1 MNIPIDIALPLP
13 APEGML
19 KILLVITF
27 IVHILFVGL
36 MVGGTY
42 WSVIFK
48 LLAKLPGR
56 EDPFYERLARETL
69 STVTVNKSIAVVL
82 GVAPLL
88 LIGLTYTRYWYT
100 ANMITVKAYL
110 SIIWLVIL
118 AFWLLYAYK
127 YLWDRLAEKPQIHLA
142 LGLGACVVFS
152 IVPLIFLSNINLML
166 LPYKWEAT
174 RGFLDA
180 ILLANVLPRYLHFLV
195 AICAM
200 IGFFAAVYFWYR
212 GRNTGD
218 PFYER
223 AQKIGLQW
231 ALTGTLLQGIFGT
244 IVFLTLPEGAYSKSL
259 IIHILLAIAL
269 AAVVCIVLIRTLQQP
284 SGAGI
289 ITACVLLAVI
299 ALLMSVA
306 RHVVRE
312 NLLKEPH
319 QVAQQR
325 TREFQAD
332 LGAFLETYSPEAGVE
347 LTGDVL
353 FRQYCGACHVS
364 GKRLVGPSLEYMVEK
379 YEGKRGDMISYV
391 TNPIKVN
398 PDYPKMPKPVAGATE
413 IEKIVDHI
421 LSRKVF
427 EAAEPKPGDQKP
439 TQPDST
445 KSEPD
450 GAELFDDYC
459 SVCHEWDEESGGPP
473 VTYMIEKYSGRPDDM
488 VSFVK
493 NPVKVNPDYDEMPEP
508 DAGADEIETIVD
520 YILAGEK

>member
-1 MNIPIDIALPLP
+1 
-13 APEGML
+13 ML
-19 KILLVITF
+19 KILLIVTF

-36 MVGGTY
+36 MVGGAY

-48 LLAKLPGR
+48 LLAKLPGK

-142 LGLGACVVFS
+142 FGLGACAVLS

-180 ILLANVLPRYLHFLV
+180 LLLANVLPRYLHFLV

-212 GRNTGD
+212 GRKSDD

-223 AQKIGLQW
+223 AQRIGLKW
-231 ALTGTLLQGIFGT
+231 ALTATLLQGVFGI
-244 IVFLTLPEGAYSKSL
+244 IVFLTLPDGAYSKLLL
-259 IIHILLAIAL
+259 IHLAIAIAL
-269 AAVVCIVLIRTLQQP
+269 AAAVCIVLIRTLQQP
-284 SGAGI
+284 SGTGI
-289 ITACVLLAVI
+289 ISACALLVVI

-306 RHVVRE
+306 RHLVRE
-312 NLLKEPH
+312 NLLEEPH
-319 QVAQQR
+319 RVAEQR
-325 TREFQAD
+325 TRQFQAD
-332 LGAFLETYSPEAGVE
+332 LAAFMETYSPDGEVE
-347 LTGDVL
+347 QTGDVL
-353 FRQYCGACHVS
+353 FKQYCGACHAR
-364 GKRLVGPSLEYMVEK
+364 GRKLVGPPLEHMVEK
-379 YEGKRGDMISYV
+379 YTGKREDMISYV
-391 TNPIKVN
+391 TNPVKVN
-398 PDYPKMPKPVAGATE
+398 PDFPKMPKPMADETE
-413 IEKIVDHI
+413 IEK
-421 LSRKVF
+421 
-427 EAAEPKPGDQKP
+427 
-439 TQPDST
+439 
-445 KSEPD
+445 
-450 GAELFDDYC
+450 
-459 SVCHEWDEESGGPP
+459 
-473 VTYMIEKYSGRPDDM
+473 M
-488 VSFVK
+488 
-493 NPVKVNPDYDEMPEP
+493 
-508 DAGADEIETIVD
+508 VD
-520 YILAGEK
+520 YILSGDE